1 LFPDHFKRFPLALLK
16 ATFSA
21 LLIGSLVSGCTVRP
35 MYDTPKADA
44 ALSGDAAQSMSMQST
59 LSSVSI
65 KPVETREGM
74 EVRNRL
80 IFLFGQGAGEP
91 ANPAYTLTL
100 AVSSTAIGV
109 AAVPEEGFVRSDQP
123 SAGQVNMTGT
133 FTIADQAGN
142 VIGRGSRS
150 AAANYDR
157 PTQGFAARSA
167 VIDAED
173 RAARE
178 LAEMIHLAVAQVF
191 AVKS

>member
-1 LFPDHFKRFPLALLK
+1 LFPDRFARSPFRPFMVGMAALAL
-16 ATFSA
+16 A
-21 LLIGSLVSGCTVRP
+21 GLVAGCTVRP

-44 ALSGDAAQSMSMQST
+44 ALGGDAAQSMSMQST

-65 KPVETREGM
+65 KPASTRQGM

-91 ANPAYTLTL
+91 SNPAYTMTL
-100 AVSSTAIGV
+100 DVSSAASGV
-109 AAVPEEGFVRSDQP
+109 AVIPDRDFVAEGLP
-123 SAGQVNMTGT
+123 SAGRVDMTGK
-133 FTIADQAGN
+133 FTIADQSGA
-142 VIGRGSRS
+142 VIGQGTRS
-150 AAANYDR
+150 ATANYDI

-178 LAEMIHLAVAQVF
+178 LAEMIHLATAQVF
-191 AVKS
+191 ATRQ